1 MGWYNNDG
9 LYVKFGTEEA
19 TVANVGN
26 YNVSG
31 PENMI
36 ELKITDMTALGT
48 SAAIQDAGLVVPKN
62 AFIQKVEVI
71 VDTACTGTNAALN
84 VGLIRTD
91 RSTELD
97 YDGLIAAGAV
107 ATLAA
112 AGNIVEYTQGSTGH
126 GALIGTT
133 LANNGYLTADYDT
146 AAFTAGAITIR
157 VWYRF
162 N

>member
-1 MGWYNNDG
+1 MAWYNDDG

-19 TVANVGN
+19 TVADVGN

-36 ELKITDMTALGT
+36 ELKIPDLTALGT
-48 SAAIQDAGLVVPKN
+48 SAAIQDSGLVVPKN
-62 AFIQKVEVI
+62 AFIQKCEII
-71 VDTACTGTNAALN
+71 VDTAATSGGSAALN

-97 YDGLIAAGAV
+97 YDGFVAAGAV
-107 ATLAA
+107 ATFAA

-133 LANNGYLTADYDT
+133 LAYNGYLTADYDT
-146 AAFTAGAITIR
+146 AAFTAGALR
-157 VWYRF
+157 FRLWYRF
-162 N
+162 